1 MLHNFI
7 INMRSQVAML
17 YYTKIITHCYVVQ
30 FHNLNVFYIY
40 SYTMYVYLYIL
51 RVLLLPNQTPASPLL
66 QCPCRHHGP
75 RHQCNV
81 SRAVMRSSNN
91 LLRVKIVSYG
101 HLASASDVILVT
113 CVFCVMPQATT
124 NN

>member
-1 MLHNFI
+1 
-7 INMRSQVAML
+7 
-17 YYTKIITHCYVVQ
+17 
-30 FHNLNVFYIY
+30 
-40 SYTMYVYLYIL
+40 MYVYLYIL
-51 RVLLLPNQTPASPLL
+51 RVILLPNQTPAVSSPSL
-66 QCPCRHHGP
+66 PVSAP
-75 RHQCNV
+75 RPPSPVQCNV

-124 NN
+124 TN

>member
-1 MLHNFI
+1 
-7 INMRSQVAML
+7 
-17 YYTKIITHCYVVQ
+17 
-30 FHNLNVFYIY
+30 
-40 SYTMYVYLYIL
+40 MYVYLYIL
-51 RVLLLPNQTPASPLL
+51 RVLLLPNQTPAVSSPSL
-66 QCPCRHHGP
+66 PVRHHGP

-101 HLASASDVILVT
+101 HLASASDVILVA

-124 NN
+124 TN

>member
-7 INMRSQVAML
+7 INMRSQDAML

-40 SYTMYVYLYIL
+40 SYIHIL
-51 RVLLLPNQTPASPLL
+51 RVLLLPNQTPAVSSPSL
-66 QCPCRHHGP
+66 PVSAP
-75 RHQCNV
+75 RPPSPVQWQCNV

>member
-1 MLHNFI
+1 MYICIF
-7 INMRSQVAML
+7 SE
-17 YYTKIITHCYVVQ
+17 YYCYQTKHQ
-30 FHNLNVFYIY
+30 
-40 SYTMYVYLYIL
+40 
-51 RVLLLPNQTPASPLL
+51 PSPLL
-66 QCPCRHHGP
+66 HCPCRHHGP

>member
-7 INMRSQVAML
+7 INMRSQDAHRYM
-17 YYTKIITHCYVVQ
+17 YTTYVQKLSLTVQ
-30 FHNLNVFYIY
+30 FQNPNIFYIY
-40 SYTMYVYLYIL
+40 SYIFSEYYCY
-51 RVLLLPNQTPASPLL
+51 QTKHQPSPLL
-66 QCPCRHHGP
+66 HCPCRHHGP